1 MRVHEFQAKE
11 ILARFGVPAPQGRLA
26 ASAEEAGRIV
36 KGFGGAGVVKAQIYA
51 GGRGKAGGVKVVKSP
66 EEAKVAFDLIHGRRL
81 VTPQTGPQGREVKRV
96 FVEEK
101 VDIEAEYYLS
111 VLIDRA
117 TAKLTLLA
125 STAGG
130 MEIEEVAASQ
140 PEMIL
145 KRPLDP
151 IVGFSPYVAREL
163 GFGLGLEPAQLRGFT
178 AFLASLVK
186 AFQALDASLIEINPL
201 VLTESGEWVAADA
214 KATFDDSALFRHPDL
229 AQLDDPNEADPLEW
243 EARKHNLN
251 YIKLDGDIGAMVN
264 GAGLAMA
271 TMDLIEQAGAEPA
284 NFLDVG
290 GGADKEMIAQGF
302 RIILADPL
310 VKAILINIF
319 GGILRCDILAEGIV
333 QATREMEVDLPLIVR
348 LAGTNAEAGREILDG
363 SGLSFLVAED
373 MAEAARLVA
382 DRARGGA

>member
-11 ILARFGVPAPQGRLA
+11 ILARFGLPVPQGQLA
-26 ASAEEAGRIV
+26 ANAEEAGQV
-36 KGFGGAGVVKAQIYA
+36 VEGFGGAGVVKAQIYA

-66 EEAKVAFDLIHGRRL
+66 EEAKAAFDLIHGRRL
-81 VTPQTGPQGREVKRV
+81 ITPQTGPQGREVKQV
-96 FVEEK
+96 FVEEM
-101 VDIEAEYYLS
+101 VDIKAEYYLS
-111 VLIDRA
+111 ALIDRA
-117 TAKLTLLA
+117 TARLTLLA

-145 KRPLDP
+145 KRALDP
-151 IVGFSPYVAREL
+151 IAGFTPYIAREL

-229 AQLDDPNEADPLEW
+229 AQLDDPNETDPLEW

-302 RIILADPL
+302 RIILADPT

-333 QATREMEVDLPLIVR
+333 QAAREMEVDLPLIVR

-382 DRARGGA
+382 DRARGNE